1 MSEFMG
7 LIKGTYEAK
16 VPKAGEALEKGF
28 FPGGASL
35 HSMMTPH
42 GPDNNCFEK
51 ASNDACLPEK
61 IELSSIAFMFESYL
75 GLQLSPYAQETCE
88 VLDKTYYECWQ
99 SLKNNFDLNW
109 EEKNREDKSTQAV
122 NSDAA
127 KLAKSLKD

>member
-1 MSEFMG
+1 M
-7 LIKGTYEAK
+7 
-16 VPKAGEALEKGF
+16 EKGF

-109 EEKNREDKSTQAV
+109 EEKNRERNV
-122 NSDAA
+122 NVVRMSRF
-127 KLAKSLKD
+127 LLRSLMLPIMQMRKKVIKPFSI